1 MRRGTIHTLI
11 IPQIVFFVNMWYNI
25 CMTTLADYRDE
36 RLRKLQDIKDRGIDP
51 YPSKSHRDTKISTVT
66 GDFDAMEGKTVTV
79 AGRITAIRSFGKLAF
94 VRIRDYTG
102 EVQIFMQQED
112 EQPGLFNTKLLKL
125 LDNGDFIEA
134 TGKVAKSSTGE
145 ISVFSNQV
153 RLLTKSLRPLPGR
166 DGFTNKE
173 ERYRRRYVDMNVNL
187 EVRERMV
194 RRSKFWAATRKF
206 MVDHDFIEINVPV
219 LEHTTGGADANPF
232 VTHMD
237 ALDEDFYLRISHEL
251 PLKRLIG
258 AGFEKVFDIGPRFR
272 NEGVDDEHLPEHIAF
287 ESYSAYDNYED
298 GMNLYEEMIKYV
310 AKETWGTLQ
319 FNVGGFEINL
329 DQKWPRVKYSE
340 LLKEKYNVDV
350 FHPDREQ
357 LKQILLDDF
366 NNSADRNDKTA
377 RKSLE
382 HTLEVASDARLI
394 DSVWK
399 LIRKTSAGPYWLVE
413 EPTALSPLAKMK
425 SDNPLVTERF
435 HPIIA
440 GTEMGNGFSELNDPL
455 DQYERFKEQQAARD
469 AGDEEAQMLD
479 MDFVEML
486 EYGMPPTCGWGN
498 SERNFW
504 LLEGVSGR
512 EGVPFP
518 LIKSRG

>member
-1 MRRGTIHTLI
+1 
-11 IPQIVFFVNMWYNI
+11 
-25 CMTTLADYRDE
+25 MTTLADYRNE
-36 RLRKLQDIKDRGIDP
+36 RLKKLDEIRERGINP
-51 YPSKSHRDTKISTVT
+51 YPSKSHRDTKIAAILN
-66 GDFDAMEGKTVTV
+66 DFDAYKGKTVTI

-94 VRIRDYTG
+94 IKIRDYTG
-102 EVQIFMQQED
+102 EVQ
-112 EQPGLFNTKLLKL
+112 LFIKDNLAGDFIIKDLRL
-125 LDNGDFIEA
+125 LDTGDFIES
-134 TGKVAKSSTGE
+134 TGLVDKSQTGE
-145 ISVFSNQV
+145 ISVFSENI
-153 RLLTKSLRPLPGR
+153 RLLTKALRPLPGR

-173 ERYRRRYVDMNVNL
+173 ERYRRRYVDMNVNT

-194 RRSKFWAATRKF
+194 RRSKFWQATRKF
-206 MVDHDFIEINVPV
+206 MLDHGFIEINVPV

-287 ESYSAYDNYED
+287 ESYAAYEDYED
-298 GMNLYEEMIKYV
+298 GMNFYEEMIKYV
-310 AKETWGTLQ
+310 AKETWGTLE
-319 FNVGGFEINL
+319 FCVGGFDIDL
-329 DQKWPRVKYSE
+329 DNGGKPWPRIKYAD
-340 LLKEKYNVDV
+340 LLKEKFSVDV
-350 FHPDREQ
+350 FNPDREQ
-357 LKQILLDDF
+357 LKRVLLENWQAEDLSRTEFEKKLD
-366 NNSADRNDKTA
+366 NTTTP
-377 RKSLE
+377 
-382 HTLEVASDARLI
+382 HLI
-394 DSVWK
+394 DDVWK
-399 LIRKTSAGPYWLVE
+399 LIRKTSGGPYWLVE
-413 EPTALSPLAKMK
+413 EPTALSPLAKL
-425 SDNPLVTERF
+425 SPENPLVTERF

-455 DQYERFKEQQAARD
+455 DQLERFKEQQAARD
-469 AGDEEAQMLD
+469 AGDSEAQMLD

-518 LIKSRG
+518 IIKSKE